1 VSHHESDGWRFVVVR
16 VLIFTALVLAPGKLP
31 YPEGLTEAP
40 HAIVQPL
47 GRPVAGL
54 HESVASLASGR

>member
-1 VSHHESDGWRFVVVR
+1 

-31 YPEGLTEAP
+31 YPQGLAEAP

-47 GRPVAGL
+47 GRPVPGI
-54 HESVASLASGR
+54 HELVASLASAQ